1 MHRAPVTVRQAESW
15 ARYCPL
21 TMVHPDVDLV
31 VPVYN
36 EEHVLD
42 RSIRMLVR
50 HLDTVSFTWRIT
62 IVDNASTDGTA
73 RLARSLDEEFASVR
87 ALVLPRK
94 GRGHALATAWAQSD
108 ARVVAY
114 TDVDLSTDLA
124 ALEPLVAPL
133 LAGEAEVAIGSR
145 LAPGSEVVRGPKRAA
160 ISRGYNLLL
169 RLLLSVGFTDAQC
182 GFKAVRRDAVAALL
196 PLIVNDRWFFDT
208 ELLVLAERAGLRIHE
223 VPVRW
228 TDDPDSRVRIASTV
242 VEDLAG
248 TTRLIWNL
256 DFGRLDLSA
265 VRMLAAAPDASDARG
280 SVASSTPAPP
290 PRARL
295 LGQLLRFGVVGALS
309 TLLFSALYFVFAHV
323 LDEQLANFIALALS
337 AVANTAA
344 NRAFTFGVRGRRGAS
359 SHHLQGLLL
368 FLASWAITAAA
379 LAGLHAVTVAPS
391 VWLEV
396 IVLTAANL
404 LGTVL
409 RFVAL
414 RTWVFRPRA
423 AALRRRGAPVGSGAV
438 PLPVADGP

>member
-1 MHRAPVTVRQAESW
+1 
-15 ARYCPL
+15 
-21 TMVHPDVDLV
+21 MVHPDVDLV

-50 HLDTVSFTWRIT
+50 HLQTVSFTWRIT

-87 ALVLPRK
+87 ALVLCRK
-94 GRGHALATAWAQSD
+94 GRGHALATAWRESD

-114 TDVDLSTDLA
+114 MDVDLSTDLA

-133 LAGEAEVAIGSR
+133 LAGDAEVAIGSR
-145 LAPGSEVVRGPKRAA
+145 LAPGSDVVRGPKRAM

-182 GFKAVRRDAVAALL
+182 GFKAVRRDAIATLL
-196 PLIVNDRWFFDT
+196 PLIENDRWFFDT

-228 TDDPDSRVRIASTV
+228 TDDPDSRVRIVSTV
-242 VEDLAG
+242 AEDLAG
-248 TTRLIWNL
+248 TARLIWSL

-265 VRMLAAAPDASDARG
+265 VRMLAPAPGVPGGVRASGGPASGG
-280 SVASSTPAPP
+280 SRASSTTARP

-295 LGQLLRFGVVGALS
+295 MGQMLRFSVVGVFS
-309 TLLFSALYFVFAHV
+309 TLLFSVLYFVFAHV
-323 LDEQLANFIALALS
+323 LDEQLANFLALALS

-344 NRAFTFGVRGRRGAS
+344 NRAFTFGVRGRRRAT
-359 SHHLQGLLL
+359 SHHVQGLLL
-368 FLASWAITAAA
+368 FLVSWIITAAA
-379 LAGLHAVTVAPS
+379 LAGLHAMTAAPS

-404 LGTVL
+404 FGTVL
-409 RFVAL
+409 RFVVL
-414 RTWVFRPRA
+414 RLWVFRSATAEQAQPQQAGPA
-423 AALRRRGAPVGSGAV
+423 AAAGGGVTR
-438 PLPVADGP
+438 LPVADAP